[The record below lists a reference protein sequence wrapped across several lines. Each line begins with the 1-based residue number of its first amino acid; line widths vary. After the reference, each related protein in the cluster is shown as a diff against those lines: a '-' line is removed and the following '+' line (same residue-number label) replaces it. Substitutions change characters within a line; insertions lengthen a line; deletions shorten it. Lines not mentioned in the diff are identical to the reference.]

1 MSKELISNAITLFGS
16 AVVREVLDL
25 VRVGS
30 VDVIYTTLQNM
41 NMKRHAD
48 CVAFLFL

>member
-1 MSKELISNAITLFGS
+1 MLKEIIYEAITLFGNTT
-16 AVVREVLDL
+16 VREVFEL
-25 VRVGS
+25 VSVGN
-30 VDVIYTTLQNM
+30 VNVIYNTFQNM